1 MNKYWLPI
9 FRKAISQFNSHGGAH
24 SGRFATASR
33 CLLLFAA
40 VLAAGCSSDTRKW
53 QLALTSTKTLNED
66 DSGAAL
72 PVVVRVYQLK
82 GKDKFQQATFKAL
95 WKNDKELL
103 EGELVER
110 KEIMVHPDTET
121 VLDVEL
127 DVKHG
132 AAYLGVMAL
141 FRKPD
146 VMSWKELVPAQA
158 SSLNPFTPKVKL
170 VLDHYTVKVTH

>member
-1 MNKYWLPI
+1 ML
-9 FRKAISQFNSHGGAH
+9 
-24 SGRFATASR
+24 
-33 CLLLFAA
+33 A
-40 VLAAGCSSDTRKW
+40 VGCSSDTRKW

-158 SSLNPFTPKVKL
+158 SSLNPFTPKVTL
-170 VLDHYTVKVTH
+170 VLDHYTVKVAH